1 MMLIL
6 TNKPELSIDRLRM
19 SGLGEM
25 SAICQPNPFV
35 LPNTVI
41 TQLVNRNA
49 GIKSVQRFVN
59 SGRSHYPAMK
69 QTNFDFRVLLV
80 FLLLLSILLFLFQ
93 GTPPSLP
100 MVPCPKPHD
109 TQSALFFPERAGSL
123 SYILSFPIF
132 CSFLSTIKQNNNNE
146 NIFHSDCPIE
156 KQQTLFVLNN
166 KPSKFIMLHFQKCLS
181 FNG

>member
-1 MMLIL
+1 MMFIL

-19 SGLGEM
+19 SGLGEV

-35 LPNTVI
+35 LPNKVI

-49 GIKSVQRFVN
+49 GIKSVRRFVN

-80 FLLLLSILLFLFQ
+80 FVIESPFIPVP
-93 GTPPSLP
+93 GNTPFLP
-100 MVPCPKPHD
+100 MVPCPKPRD
-109 TQSALFFPERAGSL
+109 TQSVLFFPDRAGSL

-132 CSFLSTIKQNNNNE
+132 CSFLSTIKQNNNK

-166 KPSKFIMLHFQKCLS
+166 KPSKFIMLHFQKCLF